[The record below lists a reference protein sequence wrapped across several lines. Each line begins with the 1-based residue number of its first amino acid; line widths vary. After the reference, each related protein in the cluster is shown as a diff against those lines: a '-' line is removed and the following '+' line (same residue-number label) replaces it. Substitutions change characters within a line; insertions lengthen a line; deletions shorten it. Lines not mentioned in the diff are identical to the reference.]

1 MKRLPRFLAVWAA
14 GASLVFAGAACTSGQ
29 SDPTGTGTGNA
40 GTTGTAGTGQ
50 AGTSG
55 QAGASGDAGTT
66 GQGGTAGAVGPAG
79 TAGSNGGDTAG
90 TTGSAGT
97 SGSAGNAGG
106 AGTTGAGGRGGT
118 TGSGG
123 STTGTGGTAPA
134 VPFAFTSA
142 PGAYWKPGTLTTV
155 TSAVDMMVTDTTTYQ
170 TWDGFGGAFNEM
182 GWDDIQQLSAAD
194 QARAIK
200 LLFDAT
206 DGARFV
212 FGRIPIGA
220 SDYALTRY
228 TLDESANDY
237 TMTNF
242 SIAHDRTLLIPYVKA
257 ALAINPNLRLWASPW
272 TPPTWMKTTSGTVSG
287 ASCALTGSTAYDG
300 GCMKDDA
307 QVLQALER
315 PQAKEYSS
323 RWIRFLRRWCRSLAP
338 QGSSIGGNLSWTRLP
353 VVCLSRCF
361 RFRARCLRMPLRIDY
376 SSRTRITIGS

>member
-40 GTTGTAGTGQ
+40 GTTGTGQ

-66 GQGGTAGAVGPAG
+66 GQGGNSRRGWPAG
-79 TAGSNGGDTAG
+79 TAGSNGGGTAG

-97 SGSAGNAGG
+97 SRSAGNAGG
-106 AGTTGAGGRGGT
+106 AGTAGAGSAGTTGAGGRGGT

-155 TSAVDMMVTDTTTYQ
+155 TSTADMMVTDTTTYQ

-228 TLDESANDY
+228 TLDE
-237 TMTNF
+237 
-242 SIAHDRTLLIPYVKA
+242 IGERLHDDELL
-257 ALAINPNLRLWASPW
+257 
-272 TPPTWMKTTSGTVSG
+272 
-287 ASCALTGSTAYDG
+287 D
-300 GCMKDDA
+300 
-307 QVLQALER
+307 
-315 PQAKEYSS
+315 
-323 RWIRFLRRWCRSLAP
+323 RR
-338 QGSSIGGNLSWTRLP
+338 
-353 VVCLSRCF
+353 
-361 RFRARCLRMPLRIDY
+361 
-376 SSRTRITIGS
+376 TIGRADPVREGGAGGEPEPAPVGQPVDAADVDEDDQRHRQRRLVRAHGQHAL